1 MSTAPPAPA
10 VGRAPLRGSADV
22 QKSRGRGVLAD
33 QDNAVREVL
42 GLARRALSATGME
55 RGRRRTRQDQIST
68 EAMGP
73 REIAD
78 LKIRTERRKP
88 VSSAGPV
95 FQKSE
100 LFFKRTNPGNNDP
113 AV

>member
-1 MSTAPPAPA
+1 
-10 VGRAPLRGSADV
+10 V
-22 QKSRGRGVLAD
+22 AD

-42 GLARRALSATGME
+42 GLARRALSATGVE

-68 EAMGP
+68 EALGP

>member
-1 MSTAPPAPA
+1 
-10 VGRAPLRGSADV
+10 V
-22 QKSRGRGVLAD
+22 AD

-42 GLARRALSATGME
+42 GLAHRALSATGVE

-68 EAMGP
+68 EALGP

-88 VSSAGPV
+88 VSSAGTGFSKERTL
-95 FQKSE
+95 FQENEPWK
-100 LFFKRTNPGNNDP
+100 
-113 AV
+113 